1 MITLSQI
8 IKKTCTQYA
17 EKIAVVDKRRELTYQ
32 QLKEEACQLASA
44 LLSRGFQKGDRIG
57 ILSANR
63 VEHIVIDLAVAM
75 TGLIKVPINI
85 KLHPKEIQ
93 FILENA
99 KANLVIGEI
108 SLLKTIN
115 FTGDRVTFE
124 NDYNSF
130 LANTDS
136 EYPDCSVIDTDSFAI
151 MYTSGTTGRPK
162 GAVLSHRAII
172 ASAQSLIMAC
182 ELGYEDTI
190 GHVAPLTHGSN
201 FLAQCA
207 LFFGLKQVIFDK
219 FDPKFIADQLEKE
232 RVTTIFMVPTIV
244 NLMIQEES
252 FEPRKLRFLKSINM
266 AGAPIASE
274 KLQVALDKLGPIF
287 AETYGLVEAPM
298 AITIMPKHKLPHYLS
313 SCGAVGPMVE
323 MILRDEDG
331 NEVHQGKVGEITCKG
346 PLVMDKYWAN
356 EEATSNAIK
365 DGWFYTGDLGW
376 IDPFG
381 HLHLIDRKNDV
392 IISGGM
398 NIYPREVEE
407 ALNLHKAVK
416 EACVFGVEN
425 EKWGESV
432 YAHVVLKNNMTVEE
446 SQLVSHCKEHMA
458 SYKKPAYIEI
468 VPSLPKSPYGKILRR
483 ELKKSYEEG
492 VKG

>member
-1 MITLSQI
+1 MITLSQLA
-8 IKKTCTQYA
+8 KQTCTQHA
-17 EKIAVVDKRRELTYQ
+17 EKIAVVDKRRQLTYR
-32 QLKEEACQLASA
+32 QLKEESCQLASVFTSKG
-44 LLSRGFQKGDRIG
+44 LLKGDRIG

-75 TGLIKVPINI
+75 TGLIKVPINT

-99 KANLVIGEI
+99 KAKLIIGEI
-108 SLLKTIN
+108 SLLMN
-115 FTGDRVTFE
+115 VDYRGDIVTFE
-124 NDYNSF
+124 NEYESL
-130 LANTDS
+130 LANVHS
-136 EYPDCSVIDTDSFAI
+136 EYPDCSVLDTDAFAI

-182 ELGYEDTI
+182 ELGYEDVV

-219 FDPKFIADQLEKE
+219 FDPKSIADQLEKE

-244 NLMIQEES
+244 NLMVQDEA
-252 FEPRKLRFLKSINM
+252 FEPKKLRYLKSINM

-274 KLQVALDKLGPIF
+274 KLQEALDKLGPIF

-298 AITIMPKHKLPHYLS
+298 AITIMPKSKLPYYLS

-323 MILRDEDG
+323 MVLRDETG
-331 NEVHQGKVGEITCKG
+331 NEVRQGEVGEITCKG
-346 PLVMDKYWAN
+346 PLVMDNYWAN
-356 EEATSNAIK
+356 DEATNNAIK

-376 IDPFG
+376 VDPFG

-407 ALNLHKAVK
+407 VLNLHKAVK

-432 YAHVVLKNNMTVEE
+432 YAHVVLKNGVTVEE
-446 SQLVSHCKEHMA
+446 SQLVTHCKEHVA
-458 SYKKPAYIEI
+458 SYKKPAHIKI

-483 ELKKSYEEG
+483 ELKKLYEEG